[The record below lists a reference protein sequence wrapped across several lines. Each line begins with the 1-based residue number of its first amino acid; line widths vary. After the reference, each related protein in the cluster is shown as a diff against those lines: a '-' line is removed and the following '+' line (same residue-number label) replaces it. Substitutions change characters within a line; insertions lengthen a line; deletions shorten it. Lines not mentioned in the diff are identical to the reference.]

1 MASTAEPIARLVQA
15 LGKLPGPMRQ
25 SLKFNPAAFKP
36 YTFFV
41 DGLETRYYTGLQVN
55 RDPGVSIV
63 WVGCFLMVAGLFFT
77 FFTSHRRIWVR
88 VLGAGSGVRI
98 DVAGTA
104 NKNPVG
110 LERELE
116 HLVKDIRKIDN

>member
-1 MASTAEPIARLVQA
+1 
-15 LGKLPGPMRQ
+15 
-25 SLKFNPAAFKP
+25 
-36 YTFFV
+36 
-41 DGLETRYYTGLQVN
+41 
-55 RDPGVSIV
+55 
-63 WVGCFLMVAGLFFT
+63 
-77 FFTSHRRIWVR
+77 
-88 VLGAGSGVRI
+88 LGAGSGVRI